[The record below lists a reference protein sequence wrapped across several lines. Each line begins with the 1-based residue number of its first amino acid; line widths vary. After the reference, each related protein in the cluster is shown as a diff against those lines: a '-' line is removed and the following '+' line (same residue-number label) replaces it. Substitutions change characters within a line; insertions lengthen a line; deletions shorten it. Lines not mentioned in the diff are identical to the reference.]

1 MALGIVIA
9 GPHSRSVISLGFPDD
24 DYLFYY
30 LFCIID
36 CNSSIKDFPIILNW
50 FLWGVPHI
58 DKTGSFLI
66 LSRYHFS
73 EKLVGSP
80 ASSHYDR
87 WSLTVCI
94 SLPVCRC

>member
-9 GPHSRSVISLGFPDD
+9 GPHPRSVISLGFPDD

-36 CNSSIKDFPIILNW
+36 YNSSTKDFPIILIW
-50 FLWGVPHI
+50 FLWGVPHTC
-58 DKTGSFLI
+58 KAGSFLI

-73 EKLVGSP
+73 EKLVGSL
-80 ASSHYDR
+80 ASSYYD
-87 WSLTVCI
+87 LMG
-94 SLPVCRC
+94 